1 MSSPPPVY
9 NFRTLPTVH
18 GRDALWTHKVASIG
32 PDVSAH
38 GHHGIHLPQPS
49 YFPALCALG
58 IMLLA
63 YGVLFST
70 SLAIVGLLLAIVSIY
85 AWAFEGVGNVLVLP
99 EPEEELV

>member
-1 MSSPPPVY
+1 
-9 NFRTLPTVH
+9 
-18 GRDALWTHKVASIG
+18 
-32 PDVSAH
+32 
-38 GHHGIHLPQPS
+38 
-49 YFPALCALG
+49 
-58 IMLLA
+58 MLLA